1 MDPFAAID
9 PNSTIAVGMSG
20 GVDSSV
26 SAYLLKQAGFK
37 VIGLFMKNWEE
48 SDANGQCNASK
59 DQKDAAQVCDL
70 LDIPFYTVNFTDEYY
85 QEVFQD
91 LLNGLKEGLTPNPD
105 ILCNKE
111 IKFKLFLR
119 KALALGADYLATG
132 HYCQNLQK
140 DGSYHLVKGI
150 DANKDQTYFVYTLKQ
165 NELKHVLF
173 PVGHLEKS
181 KVREIAA
188 KANLPTFAKKDSTGI
203 CFIGKRNFKDFIAQ
217 YIPAE
222 KGPILTTDGQKV
234 GEHHGAIYYTLG
246 QRKGLGIGGE
256 GDAWFVVDKDVK
268 NNTLYVAQGQDHP
281 RLYTTHLKASL
292 LSFVDKPPKE
302 FPYSCS
308 AKIRYR
314 QEDQDC
320 IIETLD
326 NDTIYVSFPSA
337 QRAVTTGQSIV
348 FYQGNSCLG
357 GGIIKETWSA

>member
-1 MDPFAAID
+1 MDSLASIHPR
-9 PNSTIAVGMSG
+9 STIAVGLSG

-26 SAYLLKQAGFK
+26 SAYLLKKAGFK

-48 SDANGQCNASK
+48 SDAKGRCNASK
-59 DQKDAAQVCDL
+59 DQEDASKVCDL
-70 LDIPFYTVNFTDEYY
+70 LDIPFYTVNFTEEYY

-91 LLNGLKEGLTPNPD
+91 LLRGLKEGLTPNPD

-111 IKFKLFLR
+111 IKFKLFLK

-132 HYCQNLQK
+132 HYCQNIQK
-140 DGSYHLVKGI
+140 NGSYHLLKGK

-165 NELKHVLF
+165 QELKHVLF

-181 KVREIAA
+181 EVREIAA
-188 KANLPTFAKKDSTGI
+188 KAQLPTFAKKDSTGI

-217 YIPAE
+217 YIPSE
-222 KGPILTTDGQKV
+222 KGPILTTDGQKL

-256 GDAWFVVDKDVK
+256 GDAWFVVRKDVK

-281 RLYTTHLKASL
+281 HLYTSRLKASL
-292 LSFVDKPPKE
+292 LSFVDMPPQN
-302 FPYSCS
+302 FPFRCS

-314 QEDQDC
+314 QEDQEC
-320 IIETLD
+320 IIEKID
-326 NDTIYVSFPSA
+326 NDTLYAVFPIK
-337 QRAVTTGQSIV
+337 QRAVTTGQSVV
-348 FYQGNSCLG
+348 FYQGKECLG
-357 GGIIKETWSA
+357 GGVIKEAW